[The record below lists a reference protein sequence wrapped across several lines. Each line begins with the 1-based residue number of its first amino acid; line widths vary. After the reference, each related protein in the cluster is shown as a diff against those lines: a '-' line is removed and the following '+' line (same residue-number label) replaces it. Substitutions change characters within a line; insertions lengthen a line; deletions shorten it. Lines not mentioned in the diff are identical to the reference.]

1 MTGDQTRRRPGA
13 WLGRL
18 RQYVAAALA
27 DERADR
33 QSALERADA
42 ELGILCAALPADA
55 VVLTGAEGA
64 ELRAAIAEAV
74 TVMRAHALACP
85 LRAGSV
91 VLSAAEAETAWR
103 ALAEAAAWRAA
114 RADGE
119 NGCFGCVRARAQ
131 ARAGHVPDPDLAR
144 CPEHA
149 RDETAVADYAA
160 LRLRLGGDHR

>member
-1 MTGDQTRRRPGA
+1 VTGQPPDCPGA
-13 WLGRL
+13 ALGQL
-18 RQYVAAALA
+18 RQYVSAALA
-27 DERADR
+27 DERADHK
-33 QSALERADA
+33 SALKRADA

-55 VVLTGAEGA
+55 VVLSGAEEA
-64 ELRAAIAEAV
+64 RLRAAIEEAL
-74 TVMRAHALACP
+74 TVMQAHALTCP
-85 LRAGSV
+85 PRAGSV

-114 RADGE
+114 RADDQ
-119 NGCFGCVRARAQ
+119 NGCFGCVRARAA
-131 ARAGHVPDPDLAR
+131 ARGGHVPEPDLAR